1 MSDSNEYDHLFKIVF
16 IGDVRVG
23 KSNLL
28 SQITYDRF
36 NTEYKSTIGVEF
48 ATRILNIDGKR
59 LKAQMWDVAG
69 GERYRAITFAYYR
82 NVAGTIL
89 VYDISNYSSYKSI
102 PRWLKEIQNNGN
114 SRNRIL
120 LLGNK
125 SDLENQ
131 REVSREEAKVFAAEN
146 GLDFIETSAL
156 DGTGVEAA
164 FQWIMTNVYLV
175 NTTSHKC
182 SICDQVSL
190 SSFPHLLGQRSE

>member
-16 IGDVRVG
+16 TGDVRVG

-182 SICDQVSL
+182 SICD
-190 SSFPHLLGQRSE
+190 